1 MEKLCETCEDRDQCQ
16 RPCKP
21 LRDALFA
28 GNRVMEKHFEDHIEV
43 YPQHVWEIQFSGM
56 KDHIVDDFSLD
67 DVVPWS
73 SEDRKLRKTTVFI
86 ERFFN
91 KVPCKDLAER
101 FGAKENTIVCMYAQ
115 AVQSICKILNAMD
128 ARREGLKATKSSRF
142 KEDQKMFLLVAVFG
156 FNSVEVAKMFNR
168 DRKMVH
174 KKVKQLSDKYRA
186 TFLGQGIKDE

>member
-1 MEKLCETCEDRDQCQ
+1 
-16 RPCKP
+16 
-21 LRDALFA
+21 
-28 GNRVMEKHFEDHIEV
+28 MEKHFEDHIEV

-101 FGAKENTIVCMYAQ
+101 FGVKENTIVCMYAQ
-115 AVQSICKILNAMD
+115 AVESICKILNAMD

-142 KEDQKMFLLVAVFG
+142 TDDQKMFLLVAVFG
-156 FNSVEVAKMFNR
+156 FNAVEVAAMFDK
-168 DRKMVH
+168 DRKIVSRKIKLMA
-174 KKVKQLSDKYRA
+174 DKYRA
-186 TFLGQGIKDE
+186 AFAGQ